1 MSKIG
6 LTRTGRL
13 TGISPE
19 ARTGKKTQGEPGR
32 HRYKKKNKFTGK
44 KTPGEQG
51 HKFTGTVLYP
61 YRNVEFTA
69 ACVQETPQRIE
80 ITCHTRYRTTQK
92 GSTTSDEAGL
102 CNLMI

>member
-32 HRYKKKNKFTGK
+32 HKFTGK

-51 HKFTGTVLYP
+51 HKFTGTVLY
-61 YRNVEFTA
+61 
-69 ACVQETPQRIE
+69 
-80 ITCHTRYRTTQK
+80 
-92 GSTTSDEAGL
+92 GL